1 MNVTLDY
8 KTLKNFL
15 NKSVHFHLQK
25 KDTVKRLEKEYQRLT
40 KLEDFSGQHFFA
52 VIIIIMIII
61 IVNKTTGFI
70 IIIIIIIIIIG
81 FAKSCLQIF
90 SKKLILL

>member
-15 NKSVHFHLQK
+15 NKSGHFHLQK

-52 VIIIIMIII
+52 VIIIIIII
-61 IVNKTTGFI
+61 IVNKTTGF
-70 IIIIIIIIIIG
+70 IIIIIIIIG

>member
-52 VIIIIMIII
+52 VIIII
-61 IVNKTTGFI
+61 
-70 IIIIIIIIIIG
+70 IIIIIG

-90 SKKLILL
+90 SEKIILL